1 MTFPTTPSHSPDTR
15 PDMRRGGAPVAAL
28 DTLPACEARAVTWLR
43 LWCDGP
49 EGQAQVW
56 SAASSSLGAG
66 RATASLTA
74 FERLLNVILEHG
86 RRGLMRH
93 SIGCGCVGADEA
105 VFAQFLALVA
115 KGEDEDAM
123 MIASL
128 LVRADMAPVLV
139 GLGREAA
146 LGLDPSPA
154 RPGAIPSA
162 PVWPQRMTRH

>member
-1 MTFPTTPSHSPDTR
+1 MTFPTDTSRSPDHR
-15 PDMRRGGAPVAAL
+15 EARRGGAPVAVL
-28 DTLPACEARAVTWLR
+28 DTLPPCEARAVTWLR

-56 SAASSSLGAG
+56 ASASSSLGAG

-74 FERLLNVILEHG
+74 FERVLNLILEHG

-105 VFAQFLALVA
+105 VFAQFLALTA

-146 LGLDPSPA
+146 LGLTPSPA
-154 RPGAIPSA
+154 RPGTVHPT
-162 PVWPQRMTRH
+162 PVWPQQVNRH